1 MGMLTTRSAM
11 TAMLAAA
18 ALFAAATSVSAA
30 AAPAV
35 DVQSYDEGAIV
46 AYLKGVFLESEGDL
60 YSAYQYY
67 LYAYAR
73 EPANPRILL
82 RLAKVAAQVGDYDRS
97 REYAAKVL
105 SLDEYGLEARL
116 ILAEVEYRSG
126 NRERAFQLLG
136 ELRRRDD
143 GPRFDILKFYA
154 RVAEELKRPD
164 DAIAALEDAA
174 KYEPSDPGVWYEL
187 GALRIAAGRRDEG
200 IEALRASIALNPD
213 HAQAQLA
220 LARALL
226 AAGRRAEAK
235 QAFRD
240 ALRADPS
247 ERSVI
252 KELTDLYV
260 ADGDFAAG
268 ADLLEPYHRDG
279 NLDTG
284 GEIVYGRFLYSAGRV
299 DSALAVFG
307 ALLAKDKDVEK
318 APLLRVMAQ
327 LESELGRYR
336 TAYARYTQLVAL
348 EPDRFENYTGML
360 IIAFAPPAPAAS
372 PGEEVELADAERA
385 ALLDAAE
392 KRAGTTSA
400 ENNYLLGYV
409 MRRAGEY
416 ARAEGHLLLAEKLD
430 PRNETVVLEV
440 ASLYGRMNRFDDALR
455 RVIPL
460 YNKKPDDPTLA
471 NFYGYLL
478 AEKGES
484 LELAEKLVRKALD
497 KDPENGYYLDS
508 LGWIRFKRGFAREA
522 LATLRSAAGKADDD
536 PVIWEHIGD
545 VHLSLGERDEARG
558 AYERS
563 LAMDPTNASAGEKL
577 KSLGPK

>member
-1 MGMLTTRSAM
+1 MGMSTTRSAM
-11 TAMLAAA
+11 KAMLAAA
-18 ALFAAATSVSAA
+18 ACLAAATIVSAA
-30 AAPAV
+30 AAPA
-35 DVQSYDEGAIV
+35 DDIQSYDEGAIV
-46 AYLKGVFLESEGDL
+46 AYLKGVYLESEGDL

-73 EPANPRILL
+73 DQANPRILL

-97 REYAAKVL
+97 REYATKTL
-105 SLDEYGLEARL
+105 TFDEYGMEARL

-154 RVAEELKRPD
+154 RVAEELKRLD
-164 DAIAALEDAA
+164 DAIAALEEAT
-174 KYEPSDPGVWYEL
+174 KVEPSDPGVWYEL
-187 GALRIAAGRRDEG
+187 GALRVAAGRGDAG
-200 IEALRASIALNPD
+200 IAALEKSVSLNPD

-220 LARALL
+220 LAKALL

-235 QAFRD
+235 RAFRE
-240 ALRADPS
+240 ALRVDPS
-247 ERSVI
+247 ERSII
-252 KELTDLYV
+252 KELTDLYF
-260 ADGDFAAG
+260 ADGEHAAG
-268 ADLLEPYHRDG
+268 ADLLEPYHREG
-279 NLDTG
+279 SLDTG
-284 GEIVYGRFLYSAGRV
+284 GEIVYGRFLYNAGRV

-307 ALLAKDKDVEK
+307 ALLGKEVDKP
-318 APLLRVMAQ
+318 PLLRVMAQ
-327 LESELGRYR
+327 MESELGRYR
-336 TAYARYTQLVAL
+336 TAYGHLTQLIAL

-372 PGEEVELADAERA
+372 DAEKVELTDAERA
-385 ALLDAAE
+385 VLLDAAG
-392 KRAGTTSA
+392 KRVGTTSA
-400 ENNYLLGYV
+400 ENNYLLGYIL
-409 MRRAGEY
+409 RRAGEY
-416 ARAEGHLLLAEKLD
+416 ARAEERLLLAEKLD
-430 PRNETVVLEV
+430 PKNETVLLEV

-497 KDPENGYYLDS
+497 KEPDNGYYLDS
-508 LGWIRFKRGFAREA
+508 LGWIRFKRGFGREA
-522 LATLRSAAGKADDD
+522 LATLRSAAAKADDD

-563 LAMDPTNASAGEKL
+563 IEMDPKNASAGEKL
-577 KSLGPK
+577 GNLGPK